1 MRRFAYILLPLN
13 RKLKNCR
20 LQKEDLSSVMLQAM
34 VKYNILSINYKV
46 WSQLHKEET
55 PPLLPEDPLA
65 DKGRR
70 CSRAPVLTI
79 YVGLVIIH
87 NVLTVPLYFPLQ
99 A

>member
-1 MRRFAYILLPLN
+1 M
-13 RKLKNCR
+13 LK
-20 LQKEDLSSVMLQAM
+20 AM
-34 VKYNILSINYKV
+34 EKYTILSINYKV
-46 WSQLHKEET
+46 WSPLHKEET

-87 NVLTVPLYFPLQ
+87 NELTINVGLVIIRIID
-99 A
+99 